1 MACFFLFGL
10 WNIRGYAAKPIVV
23 VLDPGHG
30 GENLGAQ
37 YDGYTEK
44 DLTMAVASAMEE
56 ELKKYDGIEVY
67 VTRQG
72 DEDMSLKERADFA
85 ASKNADFLFCLHFNT
100 SSTVCSTA

>member
-1 MACFFLFGL
+1 MAGKI
-10 WNIRGYAAKPIVV
+10 W
-23 VLDPGHG
+23 GHK
-30 GENLGAQ
+30 

-72 DEDMSLKERADFA
+72 DADMSLKERADFA

>member
-37 YDGYTEK
+37 YDGYTEGF
-44 DLTMAVASAMEE
+44 DN
-56 ELKKYDGIEVY
+56 G
-67 VTRQG
+67 G
-72 DEDMSLKERADFA
+72 SLSHGGR
-85 ASKNADFLFCLHFNT
+85 T
-100 SSTVCSTA
+100 

>member
-1 MACFFLFGL
+1 
-10 WNIRGYAAKPIVV
+10 
-23 VLDPGHG
+23 
-30 GENLGAQ
+30 
-37 YDGYTEK
+37 
-44 DLTMAVASAMEE
+44 MEE

-100 SSTVCSTA
+100 SLERNLFGSEVWISAFGEE